1 MTIIDRFKSA
11 RNAAIAH
18 EQAAHDLR
26 VAAFANYQA
35 ANRSD
40 DNGDYTLFEAAR
52 SAHIAACEA
61 LRSLETTLEKLDA
74 VEAAKTDLIRF
85 INALN
90 S

>member
-1 MTIIDRFKSA
+1 MTIIDRFKIA

-18 EQAAHDLR
+18 EQATHDLR
-26 VAAFANYQA
+26 VETFQNYQA
-35 ANRSD
+35 AHRKD

-61 LRSLETTLEKLDA
+61 LRSLELILEKIDA
-74 VEAAKTDLIRF
+74 IDAAKTDLIRF

>member
-1 MTIIDRFKSA
+1 MNIIDRFKIA
-11 RNAAIAH
+11 RNAALAH

-35 ANRSD
+35 AGRSD
-40 DNGDYTLFEAAR
+40 DAGDYTLFEAAR

-61 LRSLETTLEKLDA
+61 LRSLETTLEKIDA
-74 VEAAKTDLIRF
+74 IENAKADLQRLID
-85 INALN
+85 ALN